1 MVGGNHPIV
10 VQKTDKIFVAGHR
23 GLVGSALIR
32 KLKQQGFCN
41 LLTRDHSQLDLRHEA
56 GVDLLFAE
64 EKPNIVILAAARVG
78 GIKANADLPV
88 EFLLENLQMQN
99 NVIRSAHKAGVGK
112 LLFLGSSCIYPK
124 YAPQPIPET
133 ALLSGPLEPTNE
145 SYAIAKIAGIKL
157 CQAYARQYGANFI
170 SLMPT
175 NLYGSGDNFDLLSSH
190 VLPALLR
197 KAHEAKKRG
206 DREMIV
212 WGSGKPRREFLH
224 VDDLADACLFLLEKY
239 DSPEIINVGC
249 GEDISIRELAEL
261 ICEIVG
267 FKGDLAWAF
276 DKGRFAESIA
286 VLKEA
291 GLPKQEFQNMGQVF
305 KKDGLVSS
313 PMQERAQ
320 MIFALSQE
328 LSRTVSE
335 IDGVLSARVHLVLP
349 ENDPL
354 RQQLVPSS
362 ASVFIRHRSSTPVGN
377 LVPQVKM
384 LVANGVAGLSYDK
397 VSVVLVPVDSQKASQ
412 GQDLEMVSFF
422 GVWMQRDNLA
432 QAMWM
437 FFGLV
442 AVVVLLAGALAFV
455 VFRQRGRVYA
465 LGSPRAVTPTAVS
478 PVPSNLVNAPSS
490 NVVKAGSSSV
500 VKAS

>member
-1 MVGGNHPIV
+1 VTKGNSVSAASLGCSLPRWV
-10 VQKTDKIFVAGHR
+10 PRA
-23 GLVGSALIR
+23 LVL
-32 KLKQQGFCN
+32 
-41 LLTRDHSQLDLRHEA
+41 
-56 GVDLLFAE
+56 
-64 EKPNIVILAAARVG
+64 LAA
-78 GIKANADLPV
+78 L
-88 EFLLENLQMQN
+88 
-99 NVIRSAHKAGVGK
+99 
-112 LLFLGSSCIYPK
+112 
-124 YAPQPIPET
+124 
-133 ALLSGPLEPTNE
+133 LLSACDTELYNN
-145 SYAIAKIAGIKL
+145 L
-157 CQAYARQYGANFI
+157 DQRQAN
-170 SLMPT
+170 
-175 NLYGSGDNFDLLSSH
+175 
-190 VLPALLR
+190 
-197 KAHEAKKRG
+197 
-206 DREMIV
+206 EMIAALQQRGIPAQRV
-212 WGSGKPRREFLH
+212 A
-224 VDDLADACLFLLEKY
+224 V
-239 DSPEIINVGC
+239 
-249 GEDISIRELAEL
+249 
-261 ICEIVG
+261 
-267 FKGDLAWAF
+267 KGGQYTVVV

-397 VSVVLVPVDSQKASQ
+397 VSVVLVPVDAQAPTRR
-412 GQDLEMVSFF
+412 QDLEMVSFF

-442 AVVVLLAGALAFV
+442 ALVLVLAGGLGFV
-455 VFRQRGRVYA
+455 LYRRSGRVYA
-465 LGSPRAVTPTAVS
+465 LTSTPAVS
-478 PVPSNLVNAPSS
+478 T
-490 NVVKAGSSSV
+490 GV
-500 VKAS
+500 VKASSTNVVKMS

>member
-1 MVGGNHPIV
+1 MTKGNSV
-10 VQKTDKIFVAGHR
+10 
-23 GLVGSALIR
+23 SA
-32 KLKQQGFCN
+32 
-41 LLTRDHSQLDLRHEA
+41 
-56 GVDLLFAE
+56 
-64 EKPNIVILAAARVG
+64 
-78 GIKANADLPV
+78 
-88 EFLLENLQMQN
+88 
-99 NVIRSAHKAGVGK
+99 
-112 LLFLGSSCIYPK
+112 
-124 YAPQPIPET
+124 
-133 ALLSGPLEPTNE
+133 
-145 SYAIAKIAGIKL
+145 
-157 CQAYARQYGANFI
+157 
-170 SLMPT
+170 
-175 NLYGSGDNFDLLSSH
+175 
-190 VLPALLR
+190 ALLR
-197 KAHEAKKRG
+197 SSLPRWVQRALVLLVALLLSACEAELYNNLDQRQAN
-206 DREMIV
+206 EMIATLQQRGIPAQRV
-212 WGSGKPRREFLH
+212 P
-224 VDDLADACLFLLEKY
+224 V
-239 DSPEIINVGC
+239 
-249 GEDISIRELAEL
+249 
-261 ICEIVG
+261 
-267 FKGDLAWAF
+267 KGGQYTVVV

-362 ASVFIRHRSSTPVGN
+362 ASVFIRHRSNMSVGN

-397 VSVVLVPVDSQKASQ
+397 VSVVLVPVDAQKASQ

-422 GVWMQRDNLA
+422 GLWMQRDNLA

-442 AVVVLLAGALAFV
+442 ALVLLLAGALGFV
-455 VFRQRGRVYA
+455 FFRQRGRVYA
-465 LGSPRAVTPTAVS
+465 LGSPR
-478 PVPSNLVNAPSS
+478 PVPSNLVSATSPNVVKSGSS
-490 NVVKAGSSSV
+490 NVVKAS
-500 VKAS
+500 